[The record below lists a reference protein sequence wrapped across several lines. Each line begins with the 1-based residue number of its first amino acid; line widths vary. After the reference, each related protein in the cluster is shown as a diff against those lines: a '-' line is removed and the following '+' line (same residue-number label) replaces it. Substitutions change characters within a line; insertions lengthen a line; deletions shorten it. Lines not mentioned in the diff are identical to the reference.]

1 MTETWI
7 GTLLSNDWKR
17 TLAVLNSVKSSFCF
31 SFTDYLLWPCHIC
44 SDSMFFSSCTSCLH
58 SLSNG
63 CSSKIFSCFNPFYRA
78 EVNLPKTVFIV
89 LLFSYESF
97 SASLRQT
104 MYPSNIKPLLKNWS
118 ALHLYPSFP
127 WFIFIKTF
135 TEIYCFILLF
145 FPRGIIMLNIKCL
158 HEEYIYSF
166 IYGISA

>member
-7 GTLLSNDWKR
+7 GTLLSNNWKR
-17 TLAVLNSVKSSFCF
+17 TVAMLNSVKSSFCF

-44 SDSMFFSSCTSCLH
+44 SDSMFFSSCTSCLR

-78 EVNLPKTVFIV
+78 MRLIFQKGLHSVNF
-89 LLFSYESF
+89 LLQKLQCFP
-97 SASLRQT
+97 QT
-104 MYPSNIKPLLKNWS
+104 MYPSNIKPLLKNSS

-127 WFIFIKTF
+127 WFIFLKTF
-135 TEIYCFILLF
+135 TEMYCFTLLF
-145 FPRGIIMLNIKCL
+145 FPLGTIMLNIKCL
-158 HEEYIYSF
+158 HEEYIYSS